1 VALSIA
7 VTVHDFCGM
16 AMTKHL
22 IRRLS
27 IVCLGGLVASPVM
40 AQRVPIKHIIFI
52 VKENRSFDNYFGTF
66 AGARGATTGL
76 LSNGQSIALG
86 HTPDQSR
93 DIGHDWYSAIEVIDN
108 GKMDRFDLNYSANQG
123 GDYLSY
129 TQLTQADIP
138 NYFTYAKNFV
148 LADNM
153 FSSEHGPS
161 LPNHIYTIAAGA
173 NGIISVPNVDSP
185 NYSWGCDTDIA
196 TMTVQVIDPQGNIT
210 NQFPCF
216 DFQTLGDQ
224 MDSAHVSWKYYAPQ
238 FGQRGYTFSVY
249 NNVRH
254 IRYGSDWTTN
264 VVPEGQFITD
274 ALAGNLPSVSW
285 LVTGIASEHPPNS
298 TCYGENWTVN
308 QVNAVMQGPDWPSTA
323 IFIMWDDFGGFYDH
337 VAPPQIDQFGL
348 GPRVPLLIISPYA
361 KPGYISHRQYEGSTV
376 LKFME
381 EVFNIPSLGLR
392 DATAN
397 DPTDSFNFSQTP
409 LSPLVLSTHACP
421 VVNTSSQFGQRLL
434 NSSLTNTVKVFNPHT
449 TTMNVASTKV
459 SAGDFTISGCSGSK
473 VKPADTCSLKITFV
487 PTALGLRSA
496 TITVTDDD
504 ASSPQTIAVTGIGS
518 AVKTSDRVLFTK
530 PQVIGTTASM
540 VFSIQNTDTKALS
553 ITSISE
559 VGEDFTQTN
568 TCPASLAPSASCNV
582 TVKFTPITTGPRW
595 GQINIVDSD
604 PGSPH
609 LVRLVGTGVKAGS
622 GPVTR
627 LPDEEQPTHLD
638 EDDIIDAK
646 PDKY

>member
-1 VALSIA
+1 MI
-7 VTVHDFCGM
+7 G
-16 AMTKHL
+16 
-22 IRRLS
+22 
-27 IVCLGGLVASPVM
+27 VCLAALALAVSSL
-40 AQRVPIKHIIFI
+40 AQQNPIKHIIFI
-52 VKENRSFDNYFGTF
+52 VKENRSFDHYFGTF
-66 AGARGATTGL
+66 PGARGATSGALSTG
-76 LSNGQSIALG
+76 QVMALG

-93 DIGHDWYSAIEVIDN
+93 DIGHDWYSALEVADN

-123 GDYLSY
+123 GDYLAY

-138 NYFTYAKNFV
+138 NYFSYARHFV

-161 LPNHIYTIAAGA
+161 LPNHIYTIAATA
-173 NGIISVPNVDSP
+173 NGIISVPNLDSR
-185 NYSWGCDTDIA
+185 NYSWGCDTDVPA
-196 TMTVQVIDPQGNIT
+196 MTVQVIDPQGNIT

-224 MDSAHVSWKYYAPQ
+224 MDVAGVSWKYYAPV

-254 IRYGSDWTTN
+254 IRYGSDWVNN

-285 LVTGIASEHPPNS
+285 LVTGLGSEHPPNS

-308 QVNAVMQGPDWPSTA
+308 QINAVMQGPDWPSTA
-323 IFIMWDDFGGFYDH
+323 IFLTWDDFGGFYDH
-337 VAPPQIDQFGL
+337 VAPPQVDQFGL

-361 KPGYISHRQYEGSTV
+361 KPGYISHTQYEGSTV

-381 EVFNIPSLGLR
+381 QVFSIPTLGLR

-397 DPTDSFNFSQTP
+397 DPSDSFNYQQTP
-409 LSPLVLSTHACP
+409 LPPLMLSTHSCP
-421 VVNTSSQFGQRLL
+421 VVNNTSQFGEQLL
-434 NSSLTNTVKVFNPHT
+434 NTSITNTVKVFNPNT
-449 TTMNVASTKV
+449 TALKVSSTTV
-459 SAGDFTISGCSGSK
+459 SAGDFTISGCSGSS
-473 VKPADTCSLKITFV
+473 VKAGDTCSLKITFV
-487 PTALGLRSA
+487 PTALGPRSA
-496 TITVTDDD
+496 TITITDND
-504 ASSPQTIAVTGIGS
+504 ASSPQTVTANGTGS
-518 AVKTSDRVLFTK
+518 AVKISMLRVLFSQ
-530 PQVIGTTASM
+530 PQVVGTTATKAYTITNS
-540 VFSIQNTDTKALS
+540 DTKPLT

-559 VGEDFTQTN
+559 VGEDFIQTN
-568 TCPASLAPSASCNV
+568 TCPATLAPNANCKV

-609 LVRLVGTGVKAGS
+609 QVRLVGTGVTAGTPA
-622 GPVTR
+622 PVFA
-627 LPDEEQPTHLD
+627 PPNEEQPTHLD
-638 EDDIIDAK
+638 EDDIEATKAD
-646 PDKY
+646 DDD

>member
-1 VALSIA
+1 MKVPRLIVRGWLIA
-7 VTVHDFCGM
+7 VCLATSV
-16 AMTKHL
+16 
-22 IRRLS
+22 LS
-27 IVCLGGLVASPVM
+27 GPVA
-40 AQRVPIKHIIFI
+40 AQTGSDLLQVVPIKHIIFI

-66 AGARGATTGL
+66 PGANGATSGTLSTG
-76 LSNGQSIALG
+76 QVMALG

-108 GKMDRFDLNYSANQG
+108 GKMDLFDINYSANQG
-123 GDYLSY
+123 GDYLAY

-148 LADNM
+148 LSDKT

-161 LPNHIYTIAAGA
+161 LPNHIFTIAASA

-185 NYSWGCDTDIA
+185 NYSWGCDTDIP

-224 MDSAHVSWKYYAPQ
+224 MDSAGVGWKYYAPQ

-254 IRYGSDWTTN
+254 IRYGSDWTNN
-264 VVPEGQFITD
+264 VVPEAQFITD

-285 LVTGIASEHPPNS
+285 LTTGLGSEHPPNS

-308 QVNAVMQGPDWPSTA
+308 QINAVMQGPDWPSTA
-323 IFIMWDDFGGFYDH
+323 IFLMWDDFGGFYDH

-348 GPRVPLLIISPYA
+348 GPRVPMLIISPYA
-361 KPGYISHRQYEGSTV
+361 KPGYISHVQYEGSTV

-392 DATAN
+392 DFTAN
-397 DPTDSFNFSQTP
+397 DPHDSFNFKQTP
-409 LSPLVLSTHACP
+409 LPPLVLSTHPCP
-421 VVNTSSQFGQRLL
+421 VVNTTSQFGEQLL
-434 NSSLTNTVKVFNPHT
+434 NTSYTNTVKVFDPLT
-449 TTMNVASTKV
+449 TSLKV
-459 SAGDFTISGCSGSK
+459 SSTSVTPGDFTISGCSGTTIT
-473 VKPADTCSLKITFV
+473 PGNTCSLNITFV
-487 PTALGLRSA
+487 PTALGARSA
-496 TITVTDDD
+496 TITVTDND
-504 ASSPQTIAVTGIGS
+504 ASSPQKITATGIGS
-518 AVKTSDRVLFTK
+518 AVKLSMQRVLFTT
-530 PQVIGTTASM
+530 PQVVGTTATM
-540 VFSIQNTDTKALS
+540 VFNIINTNTIALS

-559 VGEDFTQTN
+559 VGVDFTQTN
-568 TCPASLAPSASCNV
+568 TCPASLAPNASCKV
-582 TVKFTPITTGPRW
+582 TVNFTPTTTGPRW
-595 GQINIVDSD
+595 GQINILDSD

-609 LVRLVGTGVKAGS
+609 QVRLVGTGVKAGTAA
-622 GPVTR
+622 PVLR
-627 LPDEEQPTHLD
+627 PPNEEQPTHLD
-638 EDDIIDAK
+638 EDDIIAAQ
-646 PDKY
+646 PDKD